1 MGILPSVSVLMVQ
14 PNGKILVGGSTIGI
28 SERAPSTM
36 VLVHYNSDG
45 SLDTTFGAGGIVEAV
60 SVVASPALRCQL
72 NVLLIGILR
81 SAYVFL

>member
-1 MGILPSVSVLMVQ
+1 MVQ

-36 VLVHYNSDG
+36 VLVRYNSDG

-60 SVVASPALRCQL
+60 SVVASPALREVSTKCFVDR
-72 NVLLIGILR
+72 NITFGLR
-81 SAYVFL
+81 FPLTLAGEYN